1 MKPSLSFFLAFVLFF
16 SLLAGCAPASQPEAE
31 APIETDPASA
41 DAALPLP
48 TFTPAPSPMPG
59 GLYVDAGQ
67 PLGPISPVFYGTN
80 WGPWLGVPPTML
92 EVIPSMGIKVV
103 RFPGGRWGDENTP
116 TATQIDMLMAFCE
129 QWGAE
134 PFFNVRLVAS
144 TPSEAAEMVRYVNIE
159 KGYKVRYWG
168 IGNEPDLF
176 PSQTGMR
183 LPDYTPEQFATDWR
197 YFAQAM
203 KAVDPSIQLIGP
215 EVSQF
220 IANPTEEYGQKY
232 SDWLVAFL
240 KTNADLVDIVS
251 VHRYPFPR
259 SMVSG
264 APLKDDLRANSAE
277 WDTLLPSLHEI
288 VRENTGKD
296 LPVAITEFNS
306 SWVENAGGEGTI
318 DSHFHG
324 IWFADVVGRMINQD
338 TFMLQQFAVT
348 GRYGMMN
355 RSELNSTGLAFQ
367 MFARRFGTER
377 IYASSDQQYV
387 SVYAAKRPDGA
398 LTVMVINLNSEAK
411 KVNLRLENTTG
422 GLAEVWK
429 LDATHRAEQ
438 AASTML
444 SGVTTLDLAPE
455 SLTLYILSG
464 ID

>member
-1 MKPSLSFFLAFVLFF
+1 
-16 SLLAGCAPASQPEAE
+16 
-31 APIETDPASA
+31 
-41 DAALPLP
+41 
-48 TFTPAPSPMPG
+48 MPG

-67 PLGPISPVFYGTN
+67 SLGQVSPVFFGTN

-92 EVIPSMGIKVV
+92 DVIPSLGIKIV

-134 PFFNVRLVAS
+134 PLINVRLVAS
-144 TPSEAAEMVRYVNIE
+144 TPAAAAEMVQYVNIE
-159 KGYKVRYWG
+159 KNYKVRYWA

-176 PSQTGMR
+176 PTQVGMR
-183 LPDYTPEQFATDWR
+183 LPNYTPEQFAQDWR
-197 YFAQAM
+197 LFAQAM
-203 KAVDPSIQLIGP
+203 KAVDPSIQLVGP

-251 VHRYPFPR
+251 VHRYPFPQ
-259 SMVSG
+259 SMTAG
-264 APLKDDLRANSAE
+264 APLKEHLRANSAE
-277 WDTLLPSLHEI
+277 WDVLIPSLRSI
-288 VRENTGKD
+288 VREQTGKD
-296 LPVAITEFNS
+296 LPVAVTEFNS

-367 MFARRFGTER
+367 MFARYFGNQR
-377 IYASSDQQYV
+377 VYASSDQQHV
-387 SVYAAKRPDGA
+387 TVYAAKRPDGA
-398 LTVMVINLNSEAK
+398 LTIVVINLNSEPK
-411 KVNLRLENTTG
+411 SVNLKIDNFNG
-422 GLAEVWK
+422 AQAEVWK
-429 LDATHRAEQ
+429 LDLQHRAEQ
-438 AASTML
+438 VQAQQLTFINTLNL
-444 SGVTTLDLAPE
+444 SPE
-455 SLTLYILSG
+455 SVTLFILPG
-464 ID
+464 R

>member
-1 MKPSLSFFLAFVLFF
+1 MKRHFAFLFLL
-16 SLLAGCAPASQPEAE
+16 SLLLSLQACAPAPASLPEAPSIDTESAPAE
-31 APIETDPASA
+31 AS
-41 DAALPLP
+41 LPLP

-67 PLGPISPVFYGTN
+67 SLGQISPVFYGTN

-92 EVIPSMGIKVV
+92 EVIPNLGINIV

-116 TATQIDMLMAFCE
+116 TANQIDMLMAFCE

-134 PFFNVRLVAS
+134 PFINVRLVAS
-144 TPSEAAEMVRYVNIE
+144 TPAAAAEMVRYVNIE
-159 KGYKVRYWG
+159 KNYKVRYWG

-176 PSQTGMR
+176 PRQVGMR

-220 IANPTEEYGQKY
+220 VSNPTAEYGQEY

-259 SMVSG
+259 SMMSG
-264 APLKDDLRANSAE
+264 APLKDDLRANAAE
-277 WDTLLPSLHEI
+277 WDTLLPSLREI
-288 VRENTGKD
+288 VRENAGKD

-306 SWVENAGGEGTI
+306 SWAENAGGEGTM

-324 IWFADVVGRMINQD
+324 IWFADVIGRMINQD

-348 GRYGMMN
+348 GRYGMMS

-367 MFARRFGTER
+367 MFARHFGNER

-398 LTVMVINLNSEAK
+398 LTLMVINLNSEPK
-411 KVNLRLENTTG
+411 TVNLRIDNFNG

-429 LDATHRAEQ
+429 LDLNNRAEQ
-438 AASTML
+438 LPSVMLASTHTLNL
-444 SGVTTLDLAPE
+444 SPE
-455 SLTLYILSG
+455 SVTLYILP
-464 ID
+464 DLD